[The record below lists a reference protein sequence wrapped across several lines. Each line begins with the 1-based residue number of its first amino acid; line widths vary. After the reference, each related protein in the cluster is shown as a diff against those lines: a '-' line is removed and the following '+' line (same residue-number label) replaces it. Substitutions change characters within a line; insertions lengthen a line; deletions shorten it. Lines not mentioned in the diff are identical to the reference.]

1 MNRCSAVI
9 AGEWA
14 RARRFLPS
22 RPTVLDTRLG
32 TNVKQTQMGRE
43 TGPFLPS
50 QQWNSLKYRQL
61 QGHLPSTSLWS
72 SILSPPSPPSMG
84 ESLLSLHCCPQ
95 VNDPPQDPASL
106 LPVPPCPHHLLLC
119 SPEHTLY
126 NKITELVTPSF
137 PNTEVTLLIAASA
150 FKFLLIFNY
159 QCRKLAGLSQ
169 DEFWFW
175 RKKGNEPAWETGE

>member
-1 MNRCSAVI
+1 MRN
-9 AGEWA
+9 
-14 RARRFLPS
+14 
-22 RPTVLDTRLG
+22 
-32 TNVKQTQMGRE
+32 QRE
-43 TGPFLPS
+43 TNTNGERDRERKDHSHKPTMELIKIQSSKGTFPLQVCGLVSFL
-50 QQWNSLKYRQL
+50 L
-61 QGHLPSTSLWS
+61 LPH
-72 SILSPPSPPSMG
+72 PAMG
-84 ESLLSLHCCPQ
+84 ERLLSLHCCPQ

-119 SPEHTLY
+119 SPGHTLY

-169 DEFWFW
+169 DEFWF
-175 RKKGNEPAWETGE
+175 